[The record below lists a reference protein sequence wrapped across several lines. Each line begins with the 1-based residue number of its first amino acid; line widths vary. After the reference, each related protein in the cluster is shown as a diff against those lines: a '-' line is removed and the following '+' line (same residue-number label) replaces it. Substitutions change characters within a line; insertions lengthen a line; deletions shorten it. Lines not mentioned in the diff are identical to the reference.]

1 MTAEWAIEIVAAIA
15 LICVAIACAAIVE
28 GADDADYQ

>member
-28 GADDADYQ
+28 GANGEDCQ